1 MAASYIKDLKK
12 TLPGAVYLN
21 GAYGAKNLYAGV
33 PVVIGGKGIEKVIE
47 LPLSKDE
54 KANFDL
60 SINAVNELFQLAVKI
75 DSDLGK

>member
-1 MAASYIKDLKK
+1 MKSGVLKK
-12 TLPGAVYLN
+12 TLPCAVYLN
-21 GAYGAKNLYAGV
+21 GEYGVKNLYAGV

-47 LPLSKDE
+47 LSLSKDE

>member
-1 MAASYIKDLKK
+1 M
-12 TLPGAVYLN
+12 
-21 GAYGAKNLYAGV
+21 
-33 PVVIGGKGIEKVIE
+33 VIGGKGIEKVIE

-60 SINAVNELFQLAVKI
+60 SINAVNELFQLAIKI

>member
-1 MAASYIKDLKK
+1 M
-12 TLPGAVYLN
+12 
-21 GAYGAKNLYAGV
+21 
-33 PVVIGGKGIEKVIE
+33 VIGGKGIEKVIE
-47 LPLSKDE
+47 LSLSKDE